1 VKWYRLEKVS
11 QELGTGFQVEELEL
25 EVCDIQRAKPTSIKT
40 TRQEK
45 RKEKKRKEK
54 ERKAALHFK
63 RELENRAPCMSCCWI
78 ISMNALLSVRVSFC
92 THSTPV
98 EVMKETHR

>member
-25 EVCDIQRAKPTSIKT
+25 EVCDIQRAKPTSTKT

-45 RKEKKRKEK
+45 RKEKLPRVPNASLKTG
-54 ERKAALHFK
+54 L
-63 RELENRAPCMSCCWI
+63 RACPVVVI
-78 ISMNALLSVRVSFC
+78 ISTNASLSVRTSFC
-92 THSTPV
+92 THLTPV
-98 EVMKETHR
+98 ETMKENHR